1 MKIYAAVM
9 LGGAIG
15 SLSRFLLASWI
26 DGISGALFPWGT
38 VIVNI
43 IGCFIIGLF
52 SGLIVPEG
60 PWNAPPVLRS
70 FAIIGVLGGFT
81 TFSSFSLQSVALF
94 RQGHHWLALGNVS
107 LSMGACLL
115 ATTAGFALALYI
127 DKQVS

>member
-26 DGISGALFPWGT
+26 DGGSGSLFPWGT
-38 VIVNI
+38 VTVNI
-43 IGCFIIGLF
+43 IGCFVIGLF
-52 SGLIVPEG
+52 SGLILPEG
-60 PWNAPPVLRS
+60 PWNAHPIVRS
-70 FAIIGVLGGFT
+70 FVIIGILGGFT

-94 RQGHHWLALGNVS
+94 RQGLHWVAAGNVALS
-107 LSMGACLL
+107 LVACLL
-115 ATTAGFALALYI
+115 ATTAGFALALFI